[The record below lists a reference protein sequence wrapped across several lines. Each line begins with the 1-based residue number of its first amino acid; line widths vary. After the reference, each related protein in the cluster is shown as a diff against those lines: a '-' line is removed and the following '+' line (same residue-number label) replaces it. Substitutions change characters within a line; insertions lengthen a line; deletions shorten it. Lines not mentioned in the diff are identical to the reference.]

1 MDCPVCKEPMIVFE
15 LEGVEIDYC
24 CSCKGI
30 WLDSGELGLL
40 LENAID
46 KEKLL
51 SSFEIDI
58 KSKEKKR
65 KCPICLKKMKKVNVG
80 STKKILIDKCKN
92 DHGLWFDGGELA
104 EIIKMGNLDRE
115 NRIITLLEGIF
126 PDK

>member
-1 MDCPVCKEPMIVFE
+1 MIVFE

-30 WLDSGELGLL
+30 WLDSGELDLL
-40 LENAID
+40 LENSMD
-46 KEKLL
+46 KGKLL

-80 STKKILIDKCKN
+80 TSKKILIDKCKN

-126 PDK
+126 PNK